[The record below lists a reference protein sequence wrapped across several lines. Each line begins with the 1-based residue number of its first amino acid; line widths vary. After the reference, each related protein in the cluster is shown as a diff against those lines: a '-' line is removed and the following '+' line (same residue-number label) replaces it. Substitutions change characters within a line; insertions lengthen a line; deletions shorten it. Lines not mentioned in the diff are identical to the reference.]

1 MSEKRDVLLSIKL
14 PVPLRILGQ
23 IITYL
28 TKEFGTEIEMKQ
40 NGEHLEFTRTLTE
53 STTVKK

>member
-1 MSEKRDVLLSIKL
+1 MSEKRDLLLSIKL
-14 PVPLRILGQ
+14 PVPVRLLGQ
-23 IITYL
+23 IVTYL

-40 NGEHLEFTRTLTE
+40 NGEHLEFIRTLTE